1 MRLWMWLAVVVA
13 LSPGPTVADMAAARS
28 HMLAGD
34 HAAAAA
40 EYKRLAE
47 QGDGEAQASLAE
59 MYFTGRGIDQDQEA
73 GIEWFRRAADGGH
86 VASQVHLGMISGQAQ
101 QFELSAKWFRKAA
114 EAGDAAGM
122 TNLAALYFRG
132 LGVERNAAQALD
144 WFAKAAAQ
152 GDPAHQLQLGGLYL
166 DGASGQPDVENG
178 LRWIGRAADQ
188 GYSEAQIRLG
198 TIFAQGGAV
207 PKDLVRAY
215 MWLHRASMMGTE
227 QAGDALSA
235 LAAEMT
241 AEQIAEAKRL
251 ADAWRPGTR

>member
-1 MRLWMWLAVVVA
+1 MRLWMWLAVVAA
-13 LSPGPTVADMAAARS
+13 LSPRPVAADLAAARS
-28 HMLAGD
+28 HLLAGD
-34 HAAAAA
+34 HAAAA

-59 MYFTGRGIDQDQEA
+59 MYFTGRRIDQDQEA
-73 GIEWFRRAADGGH
+73 GIEWFRRAADGAH

-101 QFELSAKWFRKAA
+101 HFELSANWFRKAA
-114 EAGDAAGM
+114 GAGDAAGM

-144 WFAKAAAQ
+144 WFANAAAQ

-178 LRWIGRAADQ
+178 LRWIGRAANQ
-188 GYSEAQIRLG
+188 GYSDAQIRLG
-198 TIFAQGGAV
+198 TIFTQGGAV

-215 MWLHRASMMGTE
+215 LWLHRASMMGTE

-251 ADAWRPGTR
+251 ADAWVPGTR